1 MESRQQKVHQSI
13 LTRSSNLTNTEEYSE
28 PIPVDLIIEIV
39 SRLPEKSVARCR
51 CVSKFWASILSRQEF
66 TETFLARSLA
76 RPQLFSSFPHL
87 SQNTDEN
94 SYVTANYH
102 MNLPCERIYTVRH
115 ISGLVYIREHRIL
128 NGSKH
133 VLVWKIC
140 NPITG
145 QCFTLPEV
153 KPHKGYSWILTFFGY
168 DPIEKQVKV
177 LTITWE
183 HEGDNVISNE
193 HHVLTLE
200 TDKVSWRRIECG
212 APHSPSHDGVCI
224 SGVLYYKASEKAFSN
239 ASMIVCFDVRSEK
252 YNFIRVRESSSGAV
266 HPTTTLINY
275 NSKLAS
281 LTTPT
286 MSYFDEDGISFDMW
300 VLQDPRKEEWSK
312 HSYKLTVCRSYSFG
326 VTGTNEIVFF
336 RDSLSAPFCVF
347 YYNLERKTIRRVQIR
362 GMRKFEGKKI
372 FKLF

>member
-13 LTRSSNLTNTEEYSE
+13 LTRSSNLTNIEEYSE

-76 RPQLFSSFPHL
+76 RPQLLFACLMDNGKLFFFSSPQP
-87 SQNTDEN
+87 QNTDEN
-94 SYVTANYH
+94 SSVTANYH

-153 KPHKGYSWILTFFGY
+153 KPHKGYSWIRTFFGY

-183 HEGDNVISNE
+183 HEGDNAISNE

-212 APHSPSHDGVCI
+212 TPHSPSHDGVCI

-239 ASMIVCFDVRSEK
+239 ASMIVCFDVRSE
-252 YNFIRVRESSSGAV
+252 
-266 HPTTTLINY
+266 
-275 NSKLAS
+275 
-281 LTTPT
+281 
-286 MSYFDEDGISFDMW
+286 
-300 VLQDPRKEEWSK
+300 
-312 HSYKLTVCRSYSFG
+312 
-326 VTGTNEIVFF
+326 
-336 RDSLSAPFCVF
+336 PFCVF
-347 YYNLERKTIRRVQIR
+347 LLQS
-362 GMRKFEGKKI
+362 
-372 FKLF
+372 